1 MPFLFPESKSNASL
15 ALIRSVLSTHIK
27 EKRKKKKE
35 KKNPCHQIRVLHYT
49 YPHPPVSF
57 LPCLHFKPNLPQQT
71 SLPLSNNSSVYLSKT
86 HWVTG
91 DHQFSPEFSLFLLPD
106 SKLCHNKS
114 IFCFF
119 PFCCF
124 FPLICISLSLFI
136 PKSLC
141 WQIEKKN
148 ESLVDHKTEISF
160 SLSRSLSL
168 SSILLI

>member
-27 EKRKKKKE
+27 EKGKKEKRKKKR
-35 KKNPCHQIRVLHYT
+35 KNHCHQIRVLHYT

-71 SLPLSNNSSVYLSKT
+71 SLPLSNNSSVSLSKT

-124 FPLICISLSLFI
+124 FPLICISLSL
-136 PKSLC
+136 
-141 WQIEKKN
+141 
-148 ESLVDHKTEISF
+148 
-160 SLSRSLSL
+160 SL
-168 SSILLI
+168 SSFQKACAGK